1 MVSRNGCL
9 GYSSLRG
16 RHLKEKEKGV
26 IQTAELTSSSMLLSY
41 MITSTLYMMNS
52 EGKHIYFLKM
62 SLTKGSLTDFNCN
75 LRQTRKTFV
84 AVVAAG

>member
-1 MVSRNGCL
+1 MF
-9 GYSSLRG
+9 
-16 RHLKEKEKGV
+16 
-26 IQTAELTSSSMLLSY
+26 LSY

-84 AVVAAG
+84 AVVAAGLIPGAPNDGFLLNTLKTLFRLPRVLLDL